1 MARSAITA
9 STSSLSTSCSGS
21 GMAEVA
27 HDLLFRSRGGT
38 PYLCHSCEMIGFK
51 REHLMRT
58 VHTALQAEH
67 ACCFQEFGELSSG
80 TAKCSVHKELCS
92 VDFSAFLAVIG
103 YSCKDMS
110 CLKAGSKKHVLQKQI
125 GSSGSTCQYLIAY
138 LQVAAPKVAIFGKRT
153 RNGKIRASVWKC
165 EVSV

>member
-27 HDLLFRSRGGT
+27 HDLLFRSLGGT
-38 PYLCHSCEMIGFK
+38 PYLCHSCEIIGFK

-58 VHTALQAEH
+58 VHTALQAED
-67 ACCFQEFGELSSG
+67 AYCVQEFGELSSG

-92 VDFSAFLAVIG
+92 VDFSAFLVVIG
-103 YSCKDMS
+103 YSCKDMF
-110 CLKAGSKKHVLQKQI
+110 LPEGSV
-125 GSSGSTCQYLIAY
+125 
-138 LQVAAPKVAIFGKRT
+138 
-153 RNGKIRASVWKC
+153 
-165 EVSV
+165 